1 MAVGARLMY
10 LLDPDR
16 GRGRRARLRDKVKHG
31 AHKAGD
37 AIETA
42 AADLGH
48 RAAGLAAET
57 RARFRKETVSDPV
70 LVERVRAKI
79 GRVVSHPRAII
90 VTADQGRVTL
100 SGPILAGE
108 VDDLLAAVAAV
119 RGVSGVENR
128 LEVHEQADGV
138 PALQGEGRPHGRTS
152 WSPATRLLT
161 STAGGALAVY
171 GAKQRGPVGA
181 ALGTVG
187 LGLLARG
194 IAAGNRCPRSE
205 AHFIGEEMTA

>member
-1 MAVGARLMY
+1 MY

-16 GRGRRARLRDKVKHG
+16 GRRRRALLRDKVRHG

-37 AIETA
+37 ALETA
-42 AADLGH
+42 TTDLGH
-48 RAAGLAAET
+48 RAAGLMAET
-57 RARFRKETVSDPV
+57 RARLRKEDVSDPV

-79 GRVVSHPRAII
+79 GRVVSHPRAI
-90 VTADQGRVTL
+90 VVAADQGRVTL

-108 VDDLLAAVAAV
+108 VDDLLSAVAAV

-128 LEVHEQADGV
+128 LEVHQQADGV
-138 PALQGEGRPHGRTS
+138 PALQGESRPHRAAS

-161 STAGGALAVY
+161 GTAGGALAAY
-171 GAKQRGPVGA
+171 GVKRRGATGA

-194 IAAGNRCPRSE
+194 LASGNRCQRAGADIMAE
-205 AHFIGEEMTA
+205 DAAG